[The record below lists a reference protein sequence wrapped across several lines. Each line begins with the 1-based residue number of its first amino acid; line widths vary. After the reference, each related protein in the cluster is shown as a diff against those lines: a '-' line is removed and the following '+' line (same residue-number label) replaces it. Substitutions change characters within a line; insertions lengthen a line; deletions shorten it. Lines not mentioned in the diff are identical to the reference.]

1 MQSQINTRILVT
13 SAGAPPGTNVI
24 RALKKIPGVE
34 IIGADVDPC
43 AAALYLYP
51 DRAVSLPLVSDEGE
65 YVEAPKAL
73 IRKESIAILVPGL
86 EPEVL
91 AVARHREALLSA
103 GARFFGSGG
112 GDFGKNHSGSG
123 PPALS
128 LKIHAQ
134 TKKPMLLEIK
144 PRMWGYSRLAAEC
157 GVNFPRVMADY
168 LLGRPV
174 KERHEY
180 SLDRVF
186 MRGYRDVVMW
196 NFRIAGAPK

>member
-1 MQSQINTRILVT
+1 MQSQIKTRILVT
-13 SAGAPPGTNVI
+13 SAGAPPGTNMI

-34 IIGADVDPC
+34 IIGADADPC

-51 DRAVSLPLVSDEGE
+51 DRAVSLPLVSDEGNMWKRLRRLF
-65 YVEAPKAL
+65 AKSPL
-73 IRKESIAILVPGL
+73 PFWS
-86 EPEVL
+86 
-91 AVARHREALLSA
+91 
-103 GARFFGSGG
+103 
-112 GDFGKNHSGSG
+112 
-123 PPALS
+123 PALS
-128 LKIHAQ
+128 RKCWRWRGTGRHCFPPARGFWFRRRRLWKKPFWVGPAGIEFKTHVE

-157 GVNFPRVMADY
+157 GVNFPQVMAGY

-180 SLDRVF
+180 SLGRVF
-186 MRGYRDVVMW
+186 MRGYRDVVMG